1 MVEEV
6 QMEAHNLD
14 IVEGEAA
21 EVLKVLPNFLLSQIV
36 KPLHCWNDF

>member
-36 KPLHCWNDF
+36 KPLDC